1 MTYATIMTKRDDLK
15 EATGVSE
22 QSKNTVA
29 QSLQLSNALAVGETT
44 TLEINV
50 VLKKPPTT
58 NARRKGIT
66 AASVL
71 QKLLRRCQKITSI
84 VHSLVQS
91 QLRKN
96 QNWIATINTNGH
108 NTVFKLDTGAE
119 VTAISAETFQEMGNI
134 QLSKTSKVL
143 YMVHLADPPVKGQFL
158 GKFTHKNGKTQQHVY
173 VVVKGLRNNLLG
185 LPAITALNLAIRV
198 DTVTKDR
205 CQDQDADSRAISIP
219 LQRTRQPRRRV

>member
-143 YMVHLADPPVKGQFL
+143 YGPSRRPP
-158 GKFTHKNGKTQQHVY
+158 
-173 VVVKGLRNNLLG
+173 
-185 LPAITALNLAIRV
+185 
-198 DTVTKDR
+198 
-205 CQDQDADSRAISIP
+205 C
-219 LQRTRQPRRRV
+219 QRTVPGEVHTQEWQDTTTRLRCCQRTQK